1 MNRINSVL
9 ILCVLVCGC
18 AGPHILDDDNALVVA
33 PLEIGSEGHIIVQV
47 ILNDRGPFRF
57 ALDTGASISVIF
69 DTAREKAG
77 IGLTEGKRVVIQG
90 MIRSGTFPT
99 STIDVLRLG
108 SESLT
113 DIRVASLPSGSLVS
127 KEIDGILGVDFLS
140 RYAVGVSVRDQVVRL
155 YSPSLVSQRSYR
167 GWSSIPMR
175 EIKIG
180 EADAT
185 AYTINLQI
193 NNIEFPALLDLGA
206 GSNLMNWRTA
216 RALGVRPSR
225 IAEETEISGAMET
238 ASVVTKLE
246 VHQLRIAD
254 NYWRNK
260 TFLISEFPIFEVL
273 DLEDQL
279 VAIIGPALFNERD
292 FVLDFERKRMLLG
305 ASRKD

>member
-1 MNRINSVL
+1 MNRMSAVL
-9 ILCVLVCGC
+9 ALCVLVCGC
-18 AGPHILDDDNALVVA
+18 AGPPTLDDDNASVVT

-47 ILNDRGPFRF
+47 TLNDHGPFRF

-69 DTAREKAG
+69 DTAREQAG
-77 IGLTEGKRVVIQG
+77 ISLTEGGRVVIQG
-90 MIRSGTFPT
+90 MISSGTFPT
-99 STIDVLRLG
+99 TTIDVLRLG
-108 SESLT
+108 SASWT
-113 DIRVASLPSGSLVS
+113 DIRVASLPAGTLVS
-127 KEIDGILGVDFLS
+127 KEIDGILGIDFLS
-140 RYAVGVSVRDQVVRL
+140 RYAVGVSVRDKVVRL

-167 GWSSIPMR
+167 GWTSIPMR
-175 EIKIG
+175 KIEVG
-180 EADAT
+180 EANAT

-193 NNIEFPALLDLGA
+193 NEIEFPALLDLGA

-216 RALGVRPSR
+216 RAIGVRPSR
-225 IAEETEISGAMET
+225 IAEDTEISGAVDT
-238 ASVVTKLE
+238 APVVTQLE

-273 DLEDQL
+273 DLEDRL